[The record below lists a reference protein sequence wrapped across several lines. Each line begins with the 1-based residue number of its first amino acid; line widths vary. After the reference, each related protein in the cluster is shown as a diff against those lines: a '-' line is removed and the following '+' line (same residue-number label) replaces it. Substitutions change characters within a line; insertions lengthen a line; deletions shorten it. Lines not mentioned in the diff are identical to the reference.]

1 MIKPI
6 LALIH
11 ILKGNIKLNGQ
22 TVPLIKRSYPLDK
35 TPCITLDDSAGSS
48 TETKNIVNI
57 KRHLPP
63 NHPQYEQ
70 YKGIKMPRQAIRDKR
85 NTTISI
91 HIWCDTETEREK
103 LCNQIEHLLNLAQS
117 DHYMFCKNYSEGY
130 CDHLESE
137 CPASETDNNIK
148 TVKNQCPKPYEYNYR
163 NIFTSYDLLRDT
175 FNVDSPYP
183 LDDLSTKTPVL
194 RSIIKVT
201 TSYYDYHIIGG
212 AIPEELTFND
222 DLIL

>member
-22 TVPLIKRSYPLDK
+22 PVPLIKRSYPLDK
-35 TPCITLDDSAGSS
+35 TPCITLDDSAGTS
-48 TETKNIVNI
+48 TESKNIVNI
-57 KRHLPP
+57 KTYLPP
-63 NHPQYEQ
+63 NHPQHKKYH
-70 YKGIKMPRQAIRDKR
+70 KTKMPQQAIRDRK
-85 NTTISI
+85 NASI
-91 HIWCDTETEREK
+91 NINIWCDKETEREK
-103 LCNQIEHLLNLAQS
+103 LCNQITHFLNLAQS
-117 DHYMFCKNYSEGY
+117 DHYMFCRNYSEGY

-137 CPASETDNNIK
+137 CPASETDNTIK
-148 TVKNQCPKPYEYNYR
+148 TIKNQCPNPYEYNYC
-163 NIFTSYDLLRDT
+163 NIFTNYDLLRDT
-175 FNVDSPYP
+175 FNFDSPYP

-194 RSIIKVT
+194 RSIIKVN

-212 AIPEELTFND
+212 AISENLTFNE